1 MKMIQAIVRPEKST
15 EVQNALCD
23 KGFLPMTKIHVLGRG
38 KQRGLKSG
46 NVYYDGISKDNLY
59 IAATDEDIDKVIN
72 IIMEAAKTGNGKPG
86 DGKIYVYPIER
97 TVTISSK
104 NVE

>member
-1 MKMIQAIVRPEKST
+1 MKMIQAIVRPEKSA
-15 EVQNALCD
+15 EVQDALSN

-46 NVYYDGISKDNLY
+46 NVYYDGIPKDNLY
-59 IAATDEDIDKVIN
+59 IATADEDVDKVIS
-72 IIMEAAKTGNGKPG
+72 IITEVARTGSGKPG
-86 DGKIYVYPIER
+86 DGKVYVYPIEK

-104 NVE
+104 KVE